1 MIDYQMH
8 TLNSDGTSSVEEMI
22 IAAEKIGL
30 KEICITDHFS
40 PHGDTNQL
48 TGEKLP
54 RYFKEIESARKD
66 HLIKVRIGLEVEYY
80 EELETQIE
88 RALSEL
94 EWDFVLGSVHR
105 VGGLDIGDNEIYS
118 SRSQLEA
125 YRLYFDKWR
134 KAVESRLF
142 DVMAH
147 PDYVRRWAVPFYGT
161 ELGFATYQ
169 SSLIDPLRYMA
180 KNGIGFELNCGGIR
194 RGERRTYPSAE
205 FVSLVSKQG
214 VEIVTLSSD
223 AHGPKDLSID
233 YLHQGASILRSGGFS
248 RVYVF
253 DKRKPTTLPLR
264 SLT

>member
-8 TLNSDGTSSVEEMI
+8 TVNSDGTSTVDGMI
-22 IAAEKIGL
+22 KAAEKIGL

-54 RYFKEIESARKD
+54 RYFKEIESAGKD

-94 EWDFVLGSVHR
+94 QWDLVLGSVHR
-105 VGGLDIGDNEIYS
+105 VGGLEIGDNEFYS

-125 YRLYFDKWR
+125 YTLYFDKWR

-147 PDYVRRWAVPFYGT
+147 PDYVRRWAVPFYER
-161 ELGFATYQ
+161 ELEFATYENQ
-169 SSLIDPLRYMA
+169 LIEPLRYMA
-180 KNGIGFELNCGGIR
+180 KNRIGFEVNCGGLR
-194 RGERRTYPSAE
+194 RREGITYPSVE
-205 FVSLVSKQG
+205 FVTLARNQG
-214 VEIVTLSSD
+214 VEIVTISSD
-223 AHGPKDLSID
+223 AHSAEDLSILFLSED
-233 YLHQGASILRSGGFS
+233 VSVLKKAGFDQ
-248 RVYVF
+248 VYTF
-253 DKRKPTTLPLR
+253 NRRKPSPIPIDRLY
-264 SLT
+264 